1 MSYSTLFFDL
11 DETIYTKGNGL
22 WDAIATRMNEYIRVN
37 LDLPPEDV
45 IELRRKYY
53 QSYGTT
59 LRGLQLH
66 HHVDTDDYLAYVHD
80 LPLEDFIQPDLQL
93 RNLLLGLPQRK
104 WIFTNADKNHASRV
118 LKIIGISDCFDGI
131 LDVTAIG
138 FLCKPEVEAYQ
149 RALTLANVDNPEN
162 SILLD
167 DSIRN
172 LIPAKDLGFTTIL
185 VGSNGSNPAVDYVI
199 KSLHDLPQAMPALW
213 AE

>member
-1 MSYSTLFFDL
+1 MSYTTLFFDL

-162 SILLD
+162 SVLLD

-199 KSLHDLPQAMPALW
+199 KSIHDLPQAMPALW

>member
-1 MSYSTLFFDL
+1 MSYTTLFFDL

-162 SILLD
+162 SVLLD

-213 AE
+213 AK

>member
-1 MSYSTLFFDL
+1 MSYTTLFFDL

-162 SILLD
+162 SVLLD